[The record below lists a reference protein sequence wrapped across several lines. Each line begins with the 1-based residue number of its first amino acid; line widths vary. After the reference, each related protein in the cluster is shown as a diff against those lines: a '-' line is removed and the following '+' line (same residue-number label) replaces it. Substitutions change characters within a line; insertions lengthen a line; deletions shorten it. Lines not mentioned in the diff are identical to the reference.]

1 MKKLFILLLLAI
13 SATANAVEV
22 SENDTLTI
30 LKPKKVRIITGDSIQ
45 KIKVYGRE
53 GEDKYTYE
61 SKILLV
67 DSNYVSEQSIN
78 KETWSFDFVK
88 SKSHGTGYPLKQ
100 KNLSSRLGFGLCY
113 GANADYKGPQSVGSS
128 WEIMWTIAE
137 IEKYGYGKHNGFSIG
152 FGVNWRNFRMD
163 GRSKFVK
170 LDDGTITEEALPAG
184 YDNDF
189 SRIKVFSLT
198 IPVMWKYRT
207 KSVTFGLGPVFNINT
222 YASIKNRYWDAD
234 GEKHKQIFKKIHQR
248 PITVDIMAEV
258 SFHNWFSIY
267 GKFSP
272 MTILN
277 STYANDVNF
286 QPVSF
291 GIYF

>member
-13 SATANAVEV
+13 SATANAA
-22 SENDTLTI
+22 ENDTLTI
-30 LKPKKVRIITGDSIQ
+30 LKPRKVRIISGDSIQ

-67 DSNYVSEQSIN
+67 DSNYVSEESIN
-78 KETWSFDFVK
+78 KDTWTFDFIK

-100 KNLSSRLGFGLCY
+100 RNLSSRLGFGLCY

-152 FGVNWRNFRMD
+152 FGVNWRNFRID

-170 LDDGTITEEALPAG
+170 LDDGTITEEGLPAG

-207 KSVTFGLGPVFNINT
+207 KQVTFGLGPVFNINT

>member
-53 GEDKYTYE
+53 GDDKYTYE

-207 KSVTFGLGPVFNINT
+207 KQVTFGLGPVFNINT

-291 GIYF
+291 GVYF

>member
-1 MKKLFILLLLAI
+1 MKKLFILLLMAI
-13 SATANAVEV
+13 SATANAA
-22 SENDTLTI
+22 ENDTLTI
-30 LKPKKVRIITGDSIQ
+30 LKPRKVRIITGDSIQ

-67 DSNYVSEQSIN
+67 DSNYVSEESIN
-78 KETWSFDFVK
+78 KDTWTFDFIK

-100 KNLSSRLGFGLCY
+100 RNLSSRLGFGLCY

-152 FGVNWRNFRMD
+152 FGVNWRNFRID

-170 LDDGTITEEALPAG
+170 LDDGTITEEGLPAG

-207 KSVTFGLGPVFNINT
+207 KQVTFGLGPVFNINT

-248 PITVDIMAEV
+248 PITIDIMAEV

-277 STYANDVNF
+277 STYANDVNL

>member
-67 DSNYVSEQSIN
+67 DSNYVSEESIN
-78 KETWSFDFVK
+78 KDTWTFDFIK

-100 KNLSSRLGFGLCY
+100 RNLSSRLGFGLCY

-152 FGVNWRNFRMD
+152 FGVNWRNFRID

-170 LDDGTITEEALPAG
+170 LDDGTITEEGLPAG

-207 KSVTFGLGPVFNINT
+207 KQVTFGLGPVFNINT

>member
-128 WEIMWTIAE
+128 WEIMWTIVE

-152 FGVNWRNFRMD
+152 FGINWRNFRID

-207 KSVTFGLGPVFNINT
+207 KQVTFGLGPVFNINT

-234 GEKHKQIFKKIHQR
+234 GEKHKQMFKKIHQR

>member
-67 DSNYVSEQSIN
+67 DSNYVSEESIN
-78 KETWSFDFVK
+78 KDTWTFDFIK
-88 SKSHGTGYPLKQ
+88 SKSHGTGYPMKQ
-100 KNLSSRLGFGLCY
+100 RNLSSRLGFGLCY

-152 FGVNWRNFRMD
+152 FGVNWRNFRID

-170 LDDGTITEEALPAG
+170 LDDGTITEEGLPAG

-207 KSVTFGLGPVFNINT
+207 KSVTFGLGPVLNINT
-222 YASIKNRYWDAD
+222 YASIKNRFWDAD
-234 GEKHKQIFKKIHQR
+234 GEKHKQMFKKIHQR

>member
-152 FGVNWRNFRMD
+152 FGINWRNFRMD

-170 LDDGTITEEALPAG
+170 LDDGTITEENLPAG

-207 KSVTFGLGPVFNINT
+207 KQVTFGLGPVFNINT

>member
-22 SENDTLTI
+22 LENDTLTI

-67 DSNYVSEQSIN
+67 DSNYVSEESIN
-78 KETWSFDFVK
+78 KDTWTFDFIK

-100 KNLSSRLGFGLCY
+100 RNLSSRLGFGLCY

-152 FGVNWRNFRMD
+152 FGVNWRNFRID

-189 SRIKVFSLT
+189 SRTWSCVQHQYLCQNQE
-198 IPVMWKYRT
+198 PL
-207 KSVTFGLGPVFNINT
+207 LGCRWREAQANIQEDSP
-222 YASIKNRYWDAD
+222 APHHSRYY
-234 GEKHKQIFKKIHQR
+234 GR
-248 PITVDIMAEV
+248 
-258 SFHNWFSIY
+258 
-267 GKFSP
+267 GKFP
-272 MTILN
+272 QLVQHLWQVLA
-277 STYANDVNF
+277 YDHP
-286 QPVSF
+286 QL
-291 GIYF
+291 YLCQ

>member
-152 FGVNWRNFRMD
+152 FGINWRNFRMD

-207 KSVTFGLGPVFNINT
+207 KQVTFGLGPVFNINT

-234 GEKHKQIFKKIHQR
+234 GEKHKQMFKKIHQR

>member
-13 SATANAVEV
+13 SATANAA
-22 SENDTLTI
+22 ENDTLTI
-30 LKPKKVRIITGDSIQ
+30 LKPRKVRIITGDSIQ

-67 DSNYVSEQSIN
+67 DSNYVSEESIN
-78 KETWSFDFVK
+78 KDTWTFDFIK

-100 KNLSSRLGFGLCY
+100 RNLSSRLGFGLCY

-152 FGVNWRNFRMD
+152 FGVNWRNFRID

-170 LDDGTITEEALPAG
+170 LDDGTITEEGLPAG

-207 KSVTFGLGPVFNINT
+207 KSVTFGLGPVLNINT
-222 YASIKNRYWDAD
+222 YASIKNRFWDAD
-234 GEKHKQIFKKIHQR
+234 GEKHKQMFKKIHQR

>member
-1 MKKLFILLLLAI
+1 MKKLFILLLMAI
-13 SATANAVEV
+13 SATANAA
-22 SENDTLTI
+22 ENDTLTI
-30 LKPKKVRIITGDSIQ
+30 LKPRKVRIITGDSIQ

-67 DSNYVSEQSIN
+67 DSNYVSEESIN
-78 KETWSFDFVK
+78 KDTWTFDFIK

-100 KNLSSRLGFGLCY
+100 RNLSSRLGFGLCY

-152 FGVNWRNFRMD
+152 FGVNWRNFRID
-163 GRSKFVK
+163 GRSKFIK
-170 LDDGTITEEALPAG
+170 LDDGTITEEGLPAG

-207 KSVTFGLGPVFNINT
+207 KSVTFGLGPVLNINT
-222 YASIKNRYWDAD
+222 YASIKNRYWDAE

>member
-170 LDDGTITEEALPAG
+170 LDDGTITEEGLPAG

-207 KSVTFGLGPVFNINT
+207 KSVTFGLGPVLNINT

>member
-22 SENDTLTI
+22 LENDTLTI

-67 DSNYVSEQSIN
+67 DSNYVSEESIN
-78 KETWSFDFVK
+78 KDTWTFDFIK

-100 KNLSSRLGFGLCY
+100 RNLSSRLGFGLCY

-152 FGVNWRNFRMD
+152 FGVNWRNFRID

-170 LDDGTITEEALPAG
+170 LDDGTITEENLPAG

-207 KSVTFGLGPVFNINT
+207 KSVTFGLGPVLNINT

>member
-1 MKKLFILLLLAI
+1 MKKLFILLLMAI

-67 DSNYVSEQSIN
+67 DSNYVSEESIN
-78 KETWSFDFVK
+78 KDTWTFDFIK

-100 KNLSSRLGFGLCY
+100 RNLSSRLGFGLCY

-152 FGVNWRNFRMD
+152 FGVNWRNFRID

-170 LDDGTITEEALPAG
+170 LDDGTITEEGLPAG

-207 KSVTFGLGPVFNINT
+207 KSVTFGLGPVLNINT

>member
-152 FGVNWRNFRMD
+152 FGINWRNFRMD
-163 GRSKFVK
+163 GRSNFVK

-207 KSVTFGLGPVFNINT
+207 KQVTFGLGPVFNINT

-234 GEKHKQIFKKIHQR
+234 GEKHKQMFKKIHQR
-248 PITVDIMAEV
+248 PITVDIMAEL

>member
-67 DSNYVSEQSIN
+67 DSNYVSEESIN
-78 KETWSFDFVK
+78 KDTWTFDFIK

-100 KNLSSRLGFGLCY
+100 RNLSSRLGFGLCY

-152 FGVNWRNFRMD
+152 FGVNWRNFRID

-207 KSVTFGLGPVFNINT
+207 KQVTFGLGPVFNINT

>member
-53 GEDKYTYE
+53 GDDKYTYE

-137 IEKYGYGKHNGFSIG
+137 IEKYGYGKQNGFSIG
-152 FGVNWRNFRMD
+152 FGINWRNFRMD
-163 GRSKFVK
+163 GRSKFVN

-207 KSVTFGLGPVFNINT
+207 KQVTFGLGPVFNINT

-234 GEKHKQIFKKIHQR
+234 GEKHKQMFKKIHQR

>member
-22 SENDTLTI
+22 LENDTLTI

-67 DSNYVSEQSIN
+67 DSNYVSEESIN
-78 KETWSFDFVK
+78 KDTWTFDFIK

-100 KNLSSRLGFGLCY
+100 RNLSSRLGFGLCY

-152 FGVNWRNFRMD
+152 FGVNWRNFRID

-170 LDDGTITEEALPAG
+170 LDDGTITEEGLPAG

-207 KSVTFGLGPVFNINT
+207 KQVTFGLGPVFNINT

>member
-1 MKKLFILLLLAI
+1 MKKLFILLLMAI
-13 SATANAVEV
+13 SATANAA
-22 SENDTLTI
+22 ENDTLTI
-30 LKPKKVRIITGDSIQ
+30 LKPRKVRIITGDSIQ

-67 DSNYVSEQSIN
+67 DSNYVSDESIN
-78 KETWSFDFVK
+78 KDTWTFDFIK

-100 KNLSSRLGFGLCY
+100 RNLSSRLGFGLCY

-152 FGVNWRNFRMD
+152 FGVNWRNFRID
-163 GRSKFVK
+163 GRSKFIK
-170 LDDGTITEEALPAG
+170 LDDGTITEEGLPAG

-207 KSVTFGLGPVFNINT
+207 KQVTFGLGPVFNINT
-222 YASIKNRYWDAD
+222 YASIKNRYWDAE

>member
-1 MKKLFILLLLAI
+1 MKKLFIMMLLAV
-13 SATANAVEV
+13 SATANATKVAD
-22 SENDTLTI
+22 NDTLTI
-30 LKPKKVRIITGDSIQ
+30 LKPQKVRIITGDSIQ

-53 GEDKYTYE
+53 GDDKYTYE

-152 FGVNWRNFRMD
+152 FGINWRNFRMD

-207 KSVTFGLGPVFNINT
+207 KQVTFGLGPVFNINT

>member
-1 MKKLFILLLLAI
+1 
-13 SATANAVEV
+13 
-22 SENDTLTI
+22 
-30 LKPKKVRIITGDSIQ
+30 
-45 KIKVYGRE
+45 
-53 GEDKYTYE
+53 
-61 SKILLV
+61 
-67 DSNYVSEQSIN
+67 
-78 KETWSFDFVK
+78 
-88 SKSHGTGYPLKQ
+88 
-100 KNLSSRLGFGLCY
+100 
-113 GANADYKGPQSVGSS
+113 
-128 WEIMWTIAE
+128 
-137 IEKYGYGKHNGFSIG
+137 
-152 FGVNWRNFRMD
+152 MD

-207 KSVTFGLGPVFNINT
+207 KQVTFGLGPVFNINT

-277 STYANDVNF
+277 STYAKDVNF

>member
-30 LKPKKVRIITGDSIQ
+30 LKPRKVRIITGDSIQ

-67 DSNYVSEQSIN
+67 DSNYVSEESIN
-78 KETWSFDFVK
+78 KDTWTFDFIK

-100 KNLSSRLGFGLCY
+100 RNLSSRLGFGLCY

-152 FGVNWRNFRMD
+152 FGVNWRNFRID

-170 LDDGTITEEALPAG
+170 LDDGTITEEGLPAG

-207 KSVTFGLGPVFNINT
+207 KQVTFGLGPVFNINT

>member
-13 SATANAVEV
+13 SATANAAEV
-22 SENDTLTI
+22 AENDTLTI
-30 LKPKKVRIITGDSIQ
+30 LKPRKVRIITGDSIQ

-67 DSNYVSEQSIN
+67 DSNYVSEESIN
-78 KETWSFDFVK
+78 KDTWTFDFIK

-100 KNLSSRLGFGLCY
+100 RNLSSRLGFGLCY

-152 FGVNWRNFRMD
+152 FGVNWRNFRID

-170 LDDGTITEEALPAG
+170 LDDGTITEEGLPAG

-207 KSVTFGLGPVFNINT
+207 KSVTFGLGPVLNINT
-222 YASIKNRYWDAD
+222 YASIKNRFWDAD
-234 GEKHKQIFKKIHQR
+234 GEKHKQMFKKIHQR

-277 STYANDVNF
+277 STYAQDVNF

>member
-30 LKPKKVRIITGDSIQ
+30 LKPRKVRIITGDSIQ

-67 DSNYVSEQSIN
+67 DSNYVSEESIN
-78 KETWSFDFVK
+78 KDTWTFDFIK

-100 KNLSSRLGFGLCY
+100 RNLSSRLGFGLCY

-137 IEKYGYGKHNGFSIG
+137 IEKYGYGKHKGFSIG
-152 FGVNWRNFRMD
+152 FGVNWRNFRID

-170 LDDGTITEEALPAG
+170 LDDGTITEEGLPAG

-198 IPVMWKYRT
+198 IPIMWKYRT
-207 KSVTFGLGPVFNINT
+207 KSVTFGLGPVLNINT
-222 YASIKNRYWDAD
+222 YASIKNRFWDAD
-234 GEKHKQIFKKIHQR
+234 GEKHKQMFKKIHQR

>member
-22 SENDTLTI
+22 LENDTLTI

-152 FGVNWRNFRMD
+152 FGVNWRNFRID

-207 KSVTFGLGPVFNINT
+207 KQVTFGLGPVFNINT

-267 GKFSP
+267 VKFSP

>member
-22 SENDTLTI
+22 LENDTLTI

-67 DSNYVSEQSIN
+67 DSNYVSEESIN
-78 KETWSFDFVK
+78 KDTWTFDFIK

-100 KNLSSRLGFGLCY
+100 RNLSSRLGFGLCY

-152 FGVNWRNFRMD
+152 FGVNWRNFRID

-207 KSVTFGLGPVFNINT
+207 KQVTFGLGPVFNINT
-222 YASIKNRYWDAD
+222 YASIKNRFWDAD

>member
-1 MKKLFILLLLAI
+1 MKKLFILLLMAI
-13 SATANAVEV
+13 SATANAA
-22 SENDTLTI
+22 ENDTLTI
-30 LKPKKVRIITGDSIQ
+30 LKPRKVRIITGDSIQ

-88 SKSHGTGYPLKQ
+88 SKSHGTGYPFKQ

-152 FGVNWRNFRMD
+152 FGVNWRNFRID

-207 KSVTFGLGPVFNINT
+207 KQVTFGLGPVFNINT

-277 STYANDVNF
+277 STYAKDVNF

>member
-30 LKPKKVRIITGDSIQ
+30 LKPKKIRIITGDSIQ

-152 FGVNWRNFRMD
+152 FGINWRNFRMD

-207 KSVTFGLGPVFNINT
+207 KQVTFGLGPVFNINT

-234 GEKHKQIFKKIHQR
+234 GEKHKQMFKKIHQR

>member
-22 SENDTLTI
+22 LENDTLTI

-67 DSNYVSEQSIN
+67 DSNYVSEESIN
-78 KETWSFDFVK
+78 KDTWTFDFIK

-100 KNLSSRLGFGLCY
+100 RNLSSRLGFGLCY

-152 FGVNWRNFRMD
+152 FGVNWRNFRID

-170 LDDGTITEEALPAG
+170 LDDGTITEEGLPAG

-207 KSVTFGLGPVFNINT
+207 KSVTFGLGPVLNINT

>member
-13 SATANAVEV
+13 SATANAAEV
-22 SENDTLTI
+22 AENDTLTI
-30 LKPKKVRIITGDSIQ
+30 LKPRKVRIITGDSIQ

-67 DSNYVSEQSIN
+67 DSNYVSEESIN
-78 KETWSFDFVK
+78 KDTWTFDFIK

-100 KNLSSRLGFGLCY
+100 RNLSSRLGFGLCY

-152 FGVNWRNFRMD
+152 FGVNWRNFRID

-170 LDDGTITEEALPAG
+170 LDDGTITEENLPAG

-207 KSVTFGLGPVFNINT
+207 KQVTFGLGPVFNINT

-234 GEKHKQIFKKIHQR
+234 GEKHKQMFKKIHQR

>member
-1 MKKLFILLLLAI
+1 MKKLFILLLLAV
-13 SATANAVEV
+13 SATANATRVAD
-22 SENDTLTI
+22 NDTLTI
-30 LKPKKVRIITGDSIQ
+30 LKPQKVRIITGDSIQ

-152 FGVNWRNFRMD
+152 FGINWRNFRMD

-207 KSVTFGLGPVFNINT
+207 KQVTFGLGPVFNINT
-222 YASIKNRYWDAD
+222 YASIKNRFWDAD
-234 GEKHKQIFKKIHQR
+234 GEKHKEMFKKIHQR

-277 STYANDVNF
+277 STYAKDVNF

-291 GIYF
+291 GVYF

>member
-1 MKKLFILLLLAI
+1 MKKLFIPLLLAI

-22 SENDTLTI
+22 LENDTLTI

-152 FGVNWRNFRMD
+152 FGINWRNFRMD

-170 LDDGTITEEALPAG
+170 LDDGTITEENLPAG

-207 KSVTFGLGPVFNINT
+207 KQVTFGLGPVFNINT

>member
-30 LKPKKVRIITGDSIQ
+30 LKPRKVRIITGDSIQ

-67 DSNYVSEQSIN
+67 DSNYVSEESIN
-78 KETWSFDFVK
+78 KDTWTFDFIK

-100 KNLSSRLGFGLCY
+100 RNLSSRLGFGLCY

-152 FGVNWRNFRMD
+152 FGVNWRNFRID

-170 LDDGTITEEALPAG
+170 LDDGTITEEGLPAG

-207 KSVTFGLGPVFNINT
+207 KSVTFGLGPVLNINT

>member
-100 KNLSSRLGFGLCY
+100 NNLSTRLGFGLCY

-207 KSVTFGLGPVFNINT
+207 KQVTFGLGPVFNINT
-222 YASIKNRYWDAD
+222 YASIKNRYWDSD

>member
-152 FGVNWRNFRMD
+152 FGINWRNFRMD

-207 KSVTFGLGPVFNINT
+207 KQVTFGLGPVFNINT

-234 GEKHKQIFKKIHQR
+234 GEKHKQMFKKIHQR
-248 PITVDIMAEV
+248 PITVDIMAEL